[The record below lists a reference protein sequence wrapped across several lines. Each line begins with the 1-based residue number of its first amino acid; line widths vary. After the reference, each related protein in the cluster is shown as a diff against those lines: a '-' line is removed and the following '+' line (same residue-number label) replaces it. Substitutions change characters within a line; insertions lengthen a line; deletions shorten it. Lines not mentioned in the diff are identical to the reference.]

1 MGGTYIMSAKSI
13 AFQNL
18 AAEVDALILSYI
30 GDPEAEA
37 AAAAEM
43 NELVNN
49 SFDRAAWEAEL
60 AEEMA
65 FAETWDGI
73 ENPPLDGDCDGLEA

>member
-1 MGGTYIMSAKSI
+1 MSAKSI

-18 AAEVDALILSYI
+18 AAEVDALILPYI

-49 SFDRAAWEAEL
+49 NFDRAAWEAEL

-65 FAETWDGI
+65 FAETWDGM
-73 ENPPLDGDCDGLEA
+73 ENPPLDDDYDGLEA